1 MSVLSPARAPAR
13 RHRSGFTLI
22 ELLVVIAIIAILIGL
37 LLPAVQ
43 KVREAAGRAQSQN
56 NLKQLAL
63 ACHSANDARGK
74 LPPGWTVSTT
84 PTQTPQNVGPWA
96 LSGNGPAGNLFYFLL
111 PYIEQNAIYGDGTGM
126 FRQVGDMDI
135 RTNVIK
141 TFISP
146 TDANKFP
153 GNLIPDKYNNATN
166 PAVYGIT
173 RKADGTIIETP
184 WAGSC
189 YAYNWRFFGSQFSDL
204 GAPYSAPDIRP
215 LYDNSTNRWNAQAK
229 LSSVPD
235 GTSNTIMLAEKAMQ
249 CGTGSTLN
257 PRTDGGNMWGSG
269 APVVYSTTNAQR
281 RPWKNWFAGEFV
293 AAIKKFQ
300 TTPTLDACDPDTATA
315 FTQGGVQVGMA
326 DGSVRTVAPGV
337 TSGTTVANPGV
348 WPLLVLPQ
356 DGMVINEQ

>member
-1 MSVLSPARAPAR
+1 MSVLSPAGAPAR
-13 RHRSGFTLI
+13 RHRNAFTLI

-43 KVREAAGRAQSQN
+43 KVREAAGRTQSAN
-56 NLKQLAL
+56 NLKQLTL

-74 LPPGWTVSTT
+74 MPPAWTVASATN
-84 PTQTPQNVGPWA
+84 PQPPQNTGPWA
-96 LSGNGPAGNLFYFLL
+96 LTGNGPSGNLFYFLL
-111 PYIEQNAIYGDGTGM
+111 PYIEQSAMYGDGSGM
-126 FRQVGDMDI
+126 FRQVNEMDI

-141 TFISP
+141 TFIAP
-146 TDANKFP
+146 TDANRYPDGK
-153 GNLIPDKYNNATN
+153 IPDKYNNATN

-173 RKADGTIIETP
+173 RKSDGTIIETP

-189 YAYNWRFFGSQFSDL
+189 YAYNWHVFGCQFSDL

-229 LSSVPD
+229 LSSFPD
-235 GTSNTIMLAEKAMQ
+235 GTTNTILLAEKAMQ
-249 CGTGSTLN
+249 CGTGSAVS
-257 PRTDGGNMWGSG
+257 PRTDGGNMWGSS

-293 AAIKKFQ
+293 AALKKFQ
-300 TTPTLDACDPDTATA
+300 TTPTVEACDPDTATG
-315 FTQGGVQVGMA
+315 FTQAGVQVGMA

-348 WPLLVLPQ
+348 WPLLCLPQ
-356 DGMVINEQ
+356 DGLVISE